1 MYNVDNK
8 INEAIK
14 KSGLKKKFIAQELDI
29 TYNSLRRKLLGE
41 VKWSN
46 LELEKIYKFRNFWEL
61 QKLKKLKI

>member
-1 MYNVDNK
+1 MHLDNVDNER
-8 INEAIK
+8 IDIAIK

-46 LELEKIYKFRNFWEL
+46 LELEKIYKL
-61 QKLKKLKI
+61 LDKYI

>member
-1 MYNVDNK
+1 MYLDNVDNEK
-8 INEAIK
+8 IDIAIR

-46 LELEKIYKFRNFWEL
+46 LELEKIYKL
-61 QKLKKLKI
+61 LDKYI